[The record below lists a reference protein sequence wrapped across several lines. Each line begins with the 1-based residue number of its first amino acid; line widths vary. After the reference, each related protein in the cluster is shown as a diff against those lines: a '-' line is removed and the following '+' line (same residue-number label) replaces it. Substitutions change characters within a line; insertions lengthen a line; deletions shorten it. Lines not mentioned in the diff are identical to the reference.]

1 MPSSSH
7 PGAAGAPPPDPGHSD
22 GPGVEHP
29 GPSRRPPWTFL
40 TNHGHVL
47 LVVARSQD
55 ARVAEIAAE
64 VGITA
69 RATLTILKDL
79 EDAGYLRRDRVG
91 RRSHYTVDAHQHF
104 RHPATASHE
113 VGELLAIF
121 APGTPGRAPEG
132 T

>member
-7 PGAAGAPPPDPGHSD
+7 TGAAGAPTPDPGRSD
-22 GPGVEHP
+22 GPGVGHA

-69 RATLTILKDL
+69 RAALTFLKDL
-79 EDAGYLRRDRVG
+79 ADAGYLRRDRVG
-91 RRSHYTVDAHQHF
+91 RRSHHTVDARQHF
-104 RHPATASHE
+104 RHPAPASHE

-121 APGTPGRAPEG
+121 APAASGRAPEG